1 MSTTGFPEAYAN
13 SFEVSLAHDLI
24 VKVASLAGLALM
36 KIVAWD
42 ERHFERDAEDLA
54 LIMRHYLDAG
64 NSYRIYTKEGDCLDL
79 LNEEFDYDKASAR
92 ILGRDVGQ
100 LLTDTSRTIVA
111 RVLSDKADQFGAD
124 ALAMAMIRNKAN

>member
-64 NSYRIYTKEGDCLDL
+64 
-79 LNEEFDYDKASAR
+79 
-92 ILGRDVGQ
+92 
-100 LLTDTSRTIVA
+100 
-111 RVLSDKADQFGAD
+111 VLSDKADQFGAD
-124 ALAMAMIRNKAN
+124 ALAMAMIRNKANYYGD